1 MLPDV
6 RPPWSEAAGDGFGL
20 RLCVRC
26 VFLTLRPWRPGAD
39 KQRKSCTDLV
49 RSQPGVG
56 AGVRVR
62 INLFLPQPRPGRA
75 GDSVETGGPGDTDVE
90 CSSAAGWPSHFHS
103 APDPL
108 LLKGSRC
115 PRPASS
121 QDDQRGPR
129 GQYRQDAAVVRNT
142 RPRTERGGAGR
153 YAGLCDAGPGADIS
167 GPHYT
172 PDAHG
177 SGVAASHMGPGR
189 PAHGTPLPLTCHV
202 FRPPLLTPTLESG
215 ETMGAGAASDLGPH
229 AHDQSSAQHTT
240 GAQNWEGSKE
250 GVHGCPRG

>member
-1 MLPDV
+1 MGP
-6 RPPWSEAAGDGFGL
+6 
-20 RLCVRC
+20 RLCTRC

-49 RSQPGVG
+49 PSQPGVG
-56 AGVRVR
+56 AGARVR
-62 INLFLPQPRPGRA
+62 INLFLPQTRPRHA
-75 GDSVETGGPGDTDVE
+75 GDSVETDGPGDTGVD

-115 PRPASS
+115 PRLASS
-121 QDDQRGPR
+121 QDGQRGPR
-129 GQYRQDAAVVRNT
+129 GQYRQDAAVIRNT
-142 RPRTERGGAGR
+142 RPRTERSGAR
-153 YAGLCDAGPGADIS
+153 CYAGLCDAGPGADIS
-167 GPHYT
+167 GPCYT

-177 SGVAASHMGPGR
+177 SGVAASHVGPGC
-189 PAHGTPLPLTCHV
+189 PAHCTPLPLTCHV

-215 ETMGAGAASDLGPH
+215 ETTGAGAASDLGPH
-229 AHDQSSAQHTT
+229 APGQNSTQHTT

-250 GVHGCPRG
+250 GVCGCHRR